1 MRILLLFPV
10 VVLLAACGEQS
21 STAPDAGSDPIRT
34 TQPTPEG
41 LVQTRTTAT
50 VLDDGDGAELCL
62 GGVAESLPPQCGGP
76 TLVGWDWDAQDGY
89 YEETSGV
96 RWGEFHL
103 VGRYDGGGM
112 DGSFEVVEVT
122 PAAVWQGPSLH
133 DPVDFTTPCPEPDG
147 GWQVV
152 DPALATAAAREEA
165 FRVAA
170 QLDGYAGAWLDQ
182 PLGSVPDPESDD
194 RDAARDADAEGSSGP
209 ASEGIVNVRVVGG
222 VDAAEARIREV
233 WGGPLCVTVAEHTE
247 AELRSIQAE
256 VTDRPDMLSAGT
268 DVTTGTVE
276 LYVIHDDGTLQ
287 TALDEK
293 YGKGVV
299 RVDSALVPAS

>member
-1 MRILLLFPV
+1 MRILLLAPV
-10 VVLLAACGEQS
+10 VLLLAACGEQP
-21 STAPDAGSDPIRT
+21 STVPDAGSDPNLT
-34 TQPTPEG
+34 PAPTPEG

-76 TLVGWDWDAQDGY
+76 TLLGWDWSAHDGY
-89 YEETSGV
+89 YDEASGV
-96 RWGEFHL
+96 RWGEFHV

-112 DGSFEVVEVT
+112 AGIFEVVEVT

-152 DPALATAAAREEA
+152 DPALATAEAQEEA

-182 PLGSVPDPESDD
+182 PLDSVPDPEAED
-194 RDAARDADAEGSSGP
+194 RDAAREAEADRSRDP
-209 ASEGIVNVRVVGG
+209 ASEGIVNVRVAGD

-233 WGGPLCVTVAEHTE
+233 WGGPLCVTGAEHTE
-247 AELRSIQAE
+247 AELRSIQDE

-293 YGKGVV
+293 YGEGVV